1 MAASRVDVQ
10 VNRELRGGRRFLL
23 ASALVLAPILLLL
36 IGGGLIFA
44 DLKIR
49 AMAEARLAT
58 ARNLVLTLVPAVTR
72 LPEAERQAALGR
84 IQLAGQFNY
93 LVLADGQGR
102 SLPGQNWPPEQALP
116 PAMTS
121 LSDVS
126 FALDRF
132 DGRVELGGVQAAYG
146 VSLADYH
153 LLSRQLWWQGALLGA
168 LAFGGILLGLFLM
181 RLRLSLGLIQLLDG
195 MARWASGE
203 KLDKLAVPQGRI
215 AGRLV
220 RAFNDTLAAV
230 SERLEALAKREAR
243 FRIISDSTWGLE
255 AWFNR
260 QGRLIWI
267 NASVERITGYSV
279 QECMAA
285 RDLVE
290 LLVYDKDRAHT
301 RAQALKAYHGE
312 QSHTYEL
319 RLARK
324 DGALVWVAMNWRAL
338 RDEHHRL
345 TGLRVSVDDI
355 QDRKQA
361 ELRLLETVAELRRE
375 QALKTLYLNR
385 SDEALRRLRSLLDVM
400 ATGVLFCDVNGRV
413 LLCNRAMLALM
424 GLPPEENVSGVRVE
438 VLAQNCRD
446 RVLEPQVCEQKVQ
459 EAATG
464 ANVGPWDIRLRDG
477 RILSGLVTTVE
488 GRRSGSC
495 LGRVWLFEDVTAQ
508 RANAERLA
516 AQAHHDALTNLY
528 NRRRFDEE
536 LGRMVSES
544 RRRGVPLGLLIIDLD
559 GFKPVN
565 DQFGH
570 LAGDEVL
577 VTLARRVGAIV
588 RRSELFFRLGGD
600 EFAVLVMDGCAKHMA
615 GLARRVG
622 QCICELEWHF
632 DGQLVTLS
640 ASLGIA
646 IYPDHADNA
655 EQLIA
660 RADHAMYQ
668 SKSAGRNTWR
678 IYQPDPASPWAAPAE
693 LEQSHD

>member
-1 MAASRVDVQ
+1 MAETRVDAQ
-10 VNRELRGGRRFLL
+10 VSRELRGGRRFLL

-36 IGGGLIFA
+36 IGGGLKFA
-44 DLKIR
+44 DYKLR
-49 AMAEARLAT
+49 ALAETRLSSV
-58 ARNLVLTLVPAVTR
+58 RNLVLRLTPPIMRMPAD
-72 LPEAERQAALGR
+72 EQEAALAHVR
-84 IQLAGQFNY
+84 LAGQLSY
-93 LVLADGQGR
+93 LALSDAQGRVLAR
-102 SLPGQNWPPEQALP
+102 QNWPENQPLP
-116 PAMTS
+116 PALAS
-121 LSDVS
+121 LDELS
-126 FALDRF
+126 FSADRF
-132 DGRVELGGVQAAYG
+132 DAQAELGGVRVNYG
-146 VSLADYH
+146 VSLTDYH
-153 LLSRQLWWQGALLGA
+153 QLSRQLWWQGALLGC
-168 LAFGGILLGLFLM
+168 LAYGGILTGLFLM

-195 MARWASGE
+195 MARLANGE
-203 KLDKLAVPQGRI
+203 QKDKLAVPHGRI

-220 RAFNDTLAAV
+220 RAFNDTLLAV
-230 SERLEALAKREAR
+230 EERLQALTKREAR
-243 FRIISDSTWGLE
+243 FRTIADSTWGLE

-285 RDLVE
+285 RDLVD

-338 RDEHHRL
+338 RDDHHRL

-361 ELRLLETVAELRRE
+361 EMRLLETVAELRRE

-385 SDEALRRLRSLLDVM
+385 SDESLRRLRALLDVM
-400 ATGVLFCDVNGRV
+400 AMGVLFCDVNNRV
-413 LLCNRAMLALM
+413 LHCNRAMLTLM
-424 GLPPEENVSGVRVE
+424 GLPLDENVTGMRALA
-438 VLAQNCRD
+438 LAQKCLD
-446 RVLEPQVCEQKVQ
+446 RLADPAACEQRVRDLA
-459 EAATG
+459 EGRADG
-464 ANVGPWDIRLRDG
+464 AWDVHLKDG
-477 RILSGLVTTVE
+477 RIISGLTTTVE
-488 GRRSGSC
+488 GRKAGSC

-508 RANAERLA
+508 RANADRLA

-536 LGRMVSES
+536 LTRMMSEA

-600 EFAVLVMDGCAKHMA
+600 EFAVLVMDGCARHMA

-622 QCICELEWHF
+622 QCVADQEWHF
-632 DGQLVTLS
+632 DGQTVKLS

-646 IYPDHADNA
+646 LYPEHADNA

-660 RADHAMYQ
+660 HADQAMYE
-668 SKSAGRNTWR
+668 SKAAGRNTWR
-678 IYQPDPASPWAAPAE
+678 IYHPDPTNPWTAPAGPH
-693 LEQSHD
+693 QA